1 MSSIWDDRVA
11 CSASRAALRLASVR
25 KPSPIR
31 SQRDQRDLNKS
42 TKCWDPAERGGG
54 GWPEKGY
61 RRRGTT
67 AMVKEWYWNR
77 SNSKEEGDPP
87 GCMRGMFHF
96 LHFHHLLFTGSCR
109 SPATS
114 TSLPEPELQYK
125 QMPQQQPYHVSSCKE
140 LEAPR
145 NSLELQEFETAFAE
159 DYYGFPI
166 SIQIAQPPGMSKKKK
181 KKESPAV
188 TPRTRR
194 NIVARLMGL
203 QPAAPRRQPL
213 RNMNSNFSGSLSLPD
228 SPRASSERPRDAE
241 PRFSL
246 QLDKENQ
253 CLGREL
259 MMKRSNHCRERCF
272 GFDGDENTLRSTR
285 NKPGETKYLRKNI
298 SMDLTVSSPKA
309 GALSKPVKNVQKQY
323 PSPTSLHRAVKA
335 LKMEPS
341 GKCSKS
347 KYERFTE
354 RIARQCPQ
362 PTAFKEEAS
371 PIIPTREDEE
381 PEMNYVKAIVALADV
396 SMKRFSLSLPID
408 PSIFDI
414 REFRQGVTTSVGALQ
429 DRWNRKLLFHLVEEI
444 LGDLLN
450 GDPNRWL
457 RRSNGHEQ
465 LLSRV
470 WSEIRSLP
478 GPAVCQVVGDID
490 SLVARDLPV
499 AKFRPLLRH
508 PSLVAEAR
516 LIATEIERDIL
527 SSLLGEAAESLCLI
541 CS

>member
-1 MSSIWDDRVA
+1 
-11 CSASRAALRLASVR
+11 
-25 KPSPIR
+25 
-31 SQRDQRDLNKS
+31 
-42 TKCWDPAERGGG
+42 
-54 GWPEKGY
+54 
-61 RRRGTT
+61 
-67 AMVKEWYWNR
+67 MVKEWYWSR
-77 SNSKEEGDPP
+77 SNSKEEVEQP

-96 LHFHHLLFTGSCR
+96 LHFHHLLFTGGCR
-109 SPATS
+109 TPATS
-114 TSLPEPELQYK
+114 TSLPEPELQYN
-125 QMPQQQPYHVSSCKE
+125 QMPQQQPYHVSSCKGYGSLVSG

-145 NSLELQEFETAFAE
+145 NSLELQEFETAIPE
-159 DYYGFPI
+159 DYYGVPI

-181 KKESPAV
+181 ESPAV
-188 TPRTRR
+188 TPRTRS

-203 QPAAPRRQPL
+203 EVFEDVDSSSSPRLTGEKHTSLAYFSAPDQKQEKKIKAKKKLQSLHECKRDTSAAPRRPL
-213 RNMNSNFSGSLSLPD
+213 RNMNSNFSGPLSLPD
-228 SPRASSERPRDAE
+228 SPRASSERPRDTE
-241 PRFSL
+241 HRFSL

-259 MMKRSNHCRERCF
+259 MMKRSNHCRERSF
-272 GFDGDENTLRSTR
+272 GFGGDENTLTR
-285 NKPGETKYLRKNI
+285 NKPGERKYLRKNI
-298 SMDLTVSSPKA
+298 SMAMTVSSPKA
-309 GALSKPVKNVQKQY
+309 AGLSKPVKKVQKQY
-323 PSPTSLHRAVKA
+323 PSPTSLRRAVKA
-335 LKMEPS
+335 MKMEPS

-347 KYERFTE
+347 KFERFTE
-354 RIARQCPQ
+354 RIARQSPQ
-362 PTAFKEEAS
+362 PTAFKEEAG
-371 PIIPTREDEE
+371 PIIQTREDEE
-381 PEMNYVKAIVALADV
+381 PELSYVKAIVALADV

-408 PSIFDI
+408 PTIFHI
-414 REFRQGVTTSVGALQ
+414 LEFRQGVTASVGALQ
-429 DRWNRKLLFHLVEEI
+429 HRWNRKLLFHLVEEI
-444 LGDLLN
+444 LGDLLI
-450 GDPNRWL
+450 GDPNRWR

-499 AKFRPLLRH
+499 AKFRRLLRH